1 MRSGYTIGDKIRR
14 MGNVKLIYKMKK
26 SVCAGDCCE
35 YGCQKYFLIIMNI
48 HKYIQERSMTVERKS
63 DIYICI
69 CQHKQKIIELF
80 ITFY

>member
-48 HKYIQERSMTVERKS
+48 HKYIQERRMTVERKS
-63 DIYICI
+63 DIYMYMS
-69 CQHKQKIIELF
+69 
-80 ITFY
+80 T